1 MQTKVGPRDGLQS
14 YPMIPT
20 SSKLSYINTLVS
32 SGLRRLEVA
41 SFVSPKWV
49 PSMANSGEVMDA
61 LDAKD
66 GVRYEALTPNMKGYS
81 QAVSHKSIGAVS
93 VFGSSSEA
101 FSMDN
106 INCTIEQSMERFKDV
121 VHSAKRDGVP
131 VRGYI
136 SCVWGCPKQGLVP
149 VKDVVRAMSMMKE
162 MGVGELSLG
171 DTIGLATPSDVRSL
185 LSSLGSAGFDVSR
198 DVAVHFHDTRG
209 MAIANI
215 LASLDMGVRIIDSSA
230 GGIGGCPY
238 AGKGAS
244 GNVAT
249 EEVIY
254 LLNGMGVETG
264 VDIDKVVSAAG
275 EILSILGKPAGDG
288 GKLFKAHKNKVLKK

>member
-1 MQTKVGPRDGLQS
+1 
-14 YPMIPT
+14 
-20 SSKLSYINTLVS
+20 
-32 SGLRRLEVA
+32 
-41 SFVSPKWV
+41 
-49 PSMANSGEVMDA
+49 MANSGEVMDA